1 MLIAGEASEGTNRG
15 REINKDF
22 RGLNIFKLCGES
34 TEWEIV
40 FKSLL
45 PPISSSLQLWPA
57 EGGGFEDYDWNP
69 IMQTILVNISKI
81 PMLYIWVPLTFPFSR
96 SSLAFW
102 QLHPAS
108 TSSTP
113 SCSTQAQAMVWARP
127 TLRAAPPTSTSAD
140 YTRGKLRLRLK
151 LSLTLA
157 TTACPWP
164 TTPATLAGPESEVLA
179 SPPPAGAAAARG
191 VLSPMVFL
199 F

>member
-1 MLIAGEASEGTNRG
+1 MG
-15 REINKDF
+15 
-22 RGLNIFKLCGES
+22 
-34 TEWEIV
+34 
-40 FKSLL
+40 
-45 PPISSSLQLWPA
+45 LQLRPA

-69 IMQTILVNISKI
+69 IMQTILILSC
-81 PMLYIWVPLTFPFSR
+81 LLAAA
-96 SSLAFW
+96 SSLHLFHPLL
-102 QLHPAS
+102 LHP
-108 TSSTP
+108 SSGYGL
-113 SCSTQAQAMVWARP
+113 SQAHPEGGSSYQHV
-127 TLRAAPPTSTSAD
+127 SD
-140 YTRGKLRLRLK
+140 YTRGKLRLK